1 MTSSTTPSPAT
12 GRRLSTFLLPVVY
25 LLLGGGAIA
34 AMVVTTGDDVTREAT
49 VPSGT
54 VLVAALDHT
63 VSTEVS
69 AVGETVRL
77 ETTQPVSLGPDT
89 VIPAGAVVRGEVTHS
104 KGGGRIAG
112 APELTL
118 RFTEL
123 EADGERYRI
132 DSQPFRIRGKSDAVE
147 SAAEIGG
154 GAVAG
159 GILGGV
165 LGGGS
170 GAVGGAVAGAAIG
183 TGVAIA
189 TDGDDLVLPA
199 GTRLKIA
206 LAAPLTVTYRPGTSE

>member
-1 MTSSTTPSPAT
+1 
-12 GRRLSTFLLPVVY
+12 VQ
-25 LLLGGGAIA
+25 
-34 AMVVTTGDDVTREAT
+34 
-49 VPSGT
+49 
-54 VLVAALDHT
+54 
-63 VSTEVS
+63 
-69 AVGETVRL
+69 L
-77 ETTQPVSLGPDT
+77 ETTEPVSLGPDI
-89 VIPAGAVVRGEVTHS
+89 VIPVGAMVRGEVTHA

-123 EADGERYRI
+123 ESGGERYRI
-132 DSQPFRIRGKSDAVE
+132 DAEPFRVRGKSDGVE

-165 LGGGS
+165 LGGG
-170 GAVGGAVAGAAIG
+170 GGAVKGALAGAAIG

-206 LAAPLTVTYRPGTSE
+206 LAAPLTVTYRPDTGE

>member
-1 MTSSTTPSPAT
+1 MTNAATPTTSS
-12 GRRLSTFLLPVVY
+12 RRWLSGPLLPAVTM
-25 LLLGGGAIA
+25 LLAAGAVA
-34 AMVVTTGDDVTREAT
+34 AMVVTTGDGDTREAT
-49 VPSGT
+49 VPPGT
-54 VLVAALDHT
+54 MLVAALDRT
-63 VSTEVS
+63 VSTKVS

-77 ETTQPVSLGPDT
+77 ETTEPVSLGPDT
-89 VIPAGAVVRGEVTHS
+89 VIPAGAAVHGEVTHA

-123 EADGERYRI
+123 EAGGERYLI
-132 DSQPFRIRGKSDAVE
+132 DSRPFRVRGKSDAVE
-147 SAAEIGG
+147 SAVEIGG

-165 LGGGS
+165 LGGGK
-170 GAVGGAVAGAAIG
+170 GALGGAVAGAAIG

-199 GTRLKIA
+199 GTRLKIE
-206 LAAPLTVTYRPGTSE
+206 LAAPLTVTYRPSRSE